1 MCRHINKNYLEK
13 FFFFTDSIN
22 NEIIKKIL
30 KFKNISIIYNSF
42 NKNNNFKELNQ
53 IKIFCKK
60 NNIKL
65 YITNDLKLA
74 INIKADGLFLNNSF
88 KKKLLISYK
97 RHNFKII
104 TGVHSQREYWLKTV
118 EIYDDLIIS
127 PIYHN
132 NKYSINQILGPIK
145 FNLLTLDWG
154 KRKYALG
161 GINLNNLKKIYLT
174 KSYGVGFISLIN
186 NPQIKKPVCFDNKRA
201 FKN

>member
-13 FFFFTDSIN
+13 FFFFTDSID
-22 NEIIKKIL
+22 NEIIKKIVN
-30 KFKNISIIYNSF
+30 FKNISIIYSAF
-42 NKNNNFKELNQ
+42 NKNNNLNELNK
-53 IKIFCKK
+53 IKNFCKK

-74 INIKADGLFLNNSF
+74 INIKADGLFLNNNF
-88 KKKLLISYK
+88 KEKLIINYNK
-97 RHNFKII
+97 HNFKII
-104 TGVHSQREYWLKTV
+104 AGVHSQKEYWLKTV
-118 EIYDDLIIS
+118 EMYDDLIIS
-127 PIYHN
+127 PIYYN
-132 NKYSINQILGPIK
+132 NKYSINKILGPIK

-174 KSYGVGFISLIN
+174 RSYGVGFISLIN
-186 NPQIKKPVCFDNKRA
+186 NPQIKKPVCFNNKRA

>member
-1 MCRHINKNYLEK
+1 MCRHTNKDYLEK

-22 NEIIKKIL
+22 NEIINKIL
-30 KFKNISIIYNSF
+30 NFRNISIIYNSF
-42 NKNNNFKELNQ
+42 NKNNNFEELNQ
-53 IKIFCKK
+53 IKNFCKK

-74 INIKADGLFLNNSF
+74 IKIKADGLFLNNSY

-97 RHNFKII
+97 KNNFKII
-104 TGVHSQREYWLKTV
+104 AGVHSQKEYWLKAA
-118 EIYDDLIIS
+118 EMFDDLIIS
-127 PIYHN
+127 PIYYN

-145 FNLLTLDWG
+145 FNLLTLDWE

-161 GINLNNLKKIYLT
+161 GINLNNLKKINLT

-186 NPQIKKPVCFDNKRA
+186 NPQIKKPVCFNNKRA
-201 FKN
+201 FKS